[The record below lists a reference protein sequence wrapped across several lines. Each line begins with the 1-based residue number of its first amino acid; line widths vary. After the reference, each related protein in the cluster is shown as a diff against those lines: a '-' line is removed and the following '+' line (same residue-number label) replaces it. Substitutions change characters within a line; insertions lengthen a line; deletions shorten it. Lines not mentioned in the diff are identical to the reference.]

1 MSKKLLFVV
10 LALCFCLSAV
20 ACGEAEK
27 PDRAPANTDNTPN
40 IEQSEK
46 DNTKPE
52 EPENTNSKTE
62 EQESKNEEPE
72 TTQAVDVHRHFY
84 APATCTEPQACECGE
99 TYGDPLGHDLSE
111 ATCTDRPTC
120 SRCGISEGD
129 ALGHDYGDA
138 TCTEAAKCSRC
149 GEVKGEALGHD
160 LSEATCTDVPVCS
173 RCNETVGEPLGH
185 DFVDGTCTRCAAPDP
200 DVAPMP
206 FNEFHKID
214 SYGYQYKDE
223 TLVDSFGNMHY
234 GYHYYYYIREKNIV
248 YSIHNIKG
256 EYKTFSGSLVA
267 HTNTNNSLI
276 YNMMIYVDDKLV
288 YTLKDYT
295 KTTGKVD
302 FSVDVTGGVKLKI
315 VFVEQNQKHGY
326 DAHLGIVDAKLFK

>member
-72 TTQAVDVHRHFY
+72 TTQAVDVHSHFY

-149 GEVKGEALGHD
+149 GEAKGEALGHD

-200 DVAPMP
+200 DVAPVP
-206 FNEFHKID
+206 LSDLHVID
-214 SYGYQYKDE
+214 SGYYKYKNE
-223 TLVDSFGNMHY
+223 EVIDSFGNEYSVHHNY
-234 GYHYYYYIREKNIV
+234 VVGNLSINPAA
-248 YSIHNIKG
+248 YSIHNLRG
-256 EYKTFSGSLVA
+256 EYKTFKGSIAAWCDVSSEMEVDI
-267 HTNTNNSLI
+267 TI
-276 YNMMIYVDDKLV
+276 YLDDKV
-288 YTLKDYT
+288 VFEIEKLK
-295 KTTGKVD
+295 KTTEKID
-302 FSVDVTGGVKLKI
+302 FSIDVTGGTQLKI
-315 VFVEQNQKHGY
+315 YIHPSYNY
-326 DAHLGIVDAKLFK
+326 DVLLVDAFVIK